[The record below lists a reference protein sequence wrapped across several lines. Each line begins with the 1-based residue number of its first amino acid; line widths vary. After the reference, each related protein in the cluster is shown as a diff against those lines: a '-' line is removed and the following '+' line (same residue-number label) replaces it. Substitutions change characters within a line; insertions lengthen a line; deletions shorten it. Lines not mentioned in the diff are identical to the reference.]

1 MLIHCRT
8 LLLSIFRSLK
18 VLLLLSAGGFA
29 ITSCN
34 RPTSEST
41 PDTVKFRIVSTVY
54 PLADVVRQVA
64 GKQLDRVEVDSL
76 CENGVDPRD
85 LRLSDQQKMN
95 AGRADLVLTSGFPE
109 PWAGETMD
117 SRQQALRLLQ
127 PDSTPTGRLLPDSH
141 GALWLNPQIVKEMA
155 DIVRERLTL
164 LDSKHEDQYR
174 DGRNAFLRQVDALD
188 VEFRERLAPF
198 KGRQFLSLR
207 PTWSALAE
215 RYDLEEVAPI
225 DTDPH
230 RMTDEEVQKLKQT
243 AEEDGINVLV
253 IDAALLPG
261 VQRELQMRTGL
272 RLLPLDLL
280 GSSAPD
286 GRSTWIRIMRY
297 NLDQLEKGL
306 R

>member
-1 MLIHCRT
+1 M
-8 LLLSIFRSLK
+8 
-18 VLLLLSAGGFA
+18 LLSAVGCA
-29 ITSCN
+29 ALSCD
-34 RPTSEST
+34 RQPAESIH
-41 PDTVKFRIVSTVY
+41 DSVKIHVLSTVY

-64 GKQLDRVEVDSL
+64 GKQFEKVEIESF
-76 CENGVDPRD
+76 CENGTDPRD
-85 LRLSDQQKMN
+85 LRLSAQQKRN
-95 AGRADLVLTSGFPE
+95 AGRADLVLTSGFLE
-109 PWAGETMD
+109 SWAGEAMD

-155 DIVRERLTL
+155 DTVRERLTV
-164 LDSKHEDQYR
+164 LDSKHEPQYR
-174 DGRNAFLRQVDALD
+174 EGRDAFLREVDALD
-188 VEFRERLAPF
+188 NEFRERLAPF

-215 RYDLEEVAPI
+215 RYDLEEIAPI

-230 RMTDEEVQKLKQT
+230 RLTDDEVRKLKKT
-243 AEEDGINVLV
+243 AEEEGIKVLV
-253 IDAALLPG
+253 IDAALLPA
-261 VQRELQMRTGL
+261 VQRELQQRTGL

-297 NLDQLEKGL
+297 NLEQLEKGL

>member
-1 MLIHCRT
+1 MFHPRRNFLPAILESLAALILFSCAT
-8 LLLSIFRSLK
+8 CTQ
-18 VLLLLSAGGFA
+18 
-29 ITSCN
+29 TSCD
-34 RPTSEST
+34 RSAPETVSE
-41 PDTVKFRIVSTVY
+41 TVKIHVLSTVY
-54 PLADVVRQVA
+54 PLADVARQVSA
-64 GKQLDRVEVDSL
+64 KLSDKVEIESF
-76 CENGVDPRD
+76 CENGTDPRD
-85 LRLSDQQKMN
+85 LRLSDQQKKR
-95 AGRADLVLTSGFPE
+95 AGRADLLLTSGYPE
-109 PWAGETMD
+109 SWAGEAMD

-155 DIVRERLTL
+155 DTVRERLTL
-164 LDSKHEDQYR
+164 LDSKHEVQYR
-174 DGRNAFLRQVDALD
+174 EGRDAFLHEVDALD
-188 VEFRERLAPF
+188 IEFRERLAPL

-215 RYDLEEVAPI
+215 RYDLEEIAPV

-230 RMTDEEVQKLKQT
+230 RLTDQDVKKLKAT
-243 AEEDGINVLV
+243 AAEEGIKVLV
-253 IDAALLPG
+253 IDAALLPA
-261 VQRELQMRTGL
+261 VQRELQQRTNL

-297 NLDQLEKGL
+297 NLEQLEKGL

>member
-1 MLIHCRT
+1 MLIHRRT

-18 VLLLLSAGGFA
+18 VLLLLSAWTFA
-29 ITSCN
+29 ITSCK
-34 RPTSEST
+34 RPASEST
-41 PDTVKFRIVSTVY
+41 PDTVKFRVVATVY

-64 GKQLDRVEVDSL
+64 GKQLDRVEVESL
-76 CENGVDPRD
+76 CENGADPRD

-155 DIVRERLTL
+155 DVVRERLTL

-174 DGRNAFLRQVDALD
+174 DGRNAFLREVDALD

-230 RMTDEEVQKLKQT
+230 RMTDEEVKKLKQT
-243 AEEDGINVLV
+243 AEEEGIKVLV

-306 R
+306 K

>member
-1 MLIHCRT
+1 M
-8 LLLSIFRSLK
+8 
-18 VLLLLSAGGFA
+18 LLSAG
-29 ITSCN
+29 SCAAFSCD
-34 RPTSEST
+34 RQPTESIQ
-41 PDTVKFRIVSTVY
+41 DSVKIHVLSTVY

-64 GKQLDRVEVDSL
+64 GKQFEKVEIESF
-76 CENGVDPRD
+76 CENGTDPRD
-85 LRLSDQQKMN
+85 LRLSAQQKRN
-95 AGRADLVLTSGFPE
+95 AGRADLVLTSGFLE
-109 PWAGETMD
+109 SWAGEAMD

-155 DIVRERLTL
+155 DTVRERLTV
-164 LDSKHEDQYR
+164 LDSKHEPQYR
-174 DGRNAFLRQVDALD
+174 EGRDAFLREVDALD
-188 VEFRERLAPF
+188 NEFRERLAPF

-215 RYDLEEVAPI
+215 RYDLEEIAPI

-230 RMTDEEVQKLKQT
+230 RLTDDEVRKLKET
-243 AEEDGINVLV
+243 AGEEGIKVLV
-253 IDAALLPG
+253 IDAALLPA
-261 VQRELQMRTGL
+261 VQRELQQRTGL

-297 NLDQLEKGL
+297 NLEQLEKGL